1 MDEWIDELAEALGLD
16 PLSPEE
22 AGPLLRMARDVAHR
36 VERKGAPLASFLLG
50 MCVARRMTDGTAR
63 ASVLAG
69 AIAAAEALLPAAPE
83 ET

>member
-1 MDEWIDELAEALGLD
+1 MSGWIDDLAGALDLD
-16 PLSPEE
+16 PLTPSETDR
-22 AGPLLRMARDVAHR
+22 LLRIARDVAHR

-50 MCVARRMTDGTAR
+50 MCVARRTADGTAR